1 MDWKTENNKLVKEYE
16 FKNFVQAVDFVNKI
30 VPLAEKAD
38 HHPDLLIH
46 SYKKVRVE
54 LMTHSEGKITQKD
67 YDLAKEID
75 NSSSLPIQGMMK

>member
-1 MDWKTENNKLVKEYE
+1 MVKEYE

>member
-1 MDWKTENNKLVKEYE
+1 MSWNKQNEKWVKEFE
-16 FKNFVQAVDFVNKI
+16 FKNFVQAVDFVTKI
-30 VPLAEKAD
+30 VPLAEGAN

-67 YDLAKEID
+67 YDLADEID
-75 NSSSLPIQGMMK
+75 KINL

>member
-1 MDWKTENNKLVKEYE
+1 MDWKTENKKLVKEFE

-38 HHPDLLIH
+38 HHPDVLIH

-54 LMTHSEGKITQKD
+54 LITHSEGKITQKD
-67 YDLAKEID
+67 YDLTNEID
-75 NSSSLPIQGMMK
+75 KIQR